1 MLFIII
7 KVYFKLNK
15 FKIVFKI
22 FIFKLKDIYKKFVRI
37 AILKEILKNSR
48 VSTKHKYIKK
58 MKREG

>member
-1 MLFIII
+1 MISLKLFVFFMLFIII

-37 AILKEILKNSR
+37 AILKKN
-48 VSTKHKYIKK
+48 IKK
-58 MKREG
+58 